1 MTTKVTVSIP
11 RDTEDPAD
19 ITVNTFHFRTATGGV
34 FTSQQVDEVTEALR
48 RFYDVPPPAP
58 ASSRVTIFMSGLNL
72 SPATVKFYQ
81 LPVVPADPLGPPY
94 AVRGMTLSFP
104 ANSAQDDTPESNA
117 VALSYRKAPAAG
129 ENPRHRRGRIFLGP
143 MSSLAWTPVSGRI
156 RVNDT
161 VAHSLT
167 QAGKRLQEEIR
178 AIQINTD
185 WIVWSPTTQ
194 QEHVIEQL
202 IVDDA
207 PDTIRSRGANAQ
219 SRITVNV

>member
-1 MTTKVTVSIP
+1 
-11 RDTEDPAD
+11 
-19 ITVNTFHFRTATGGV
+19 
-34 FTSQQVDEVTEALR
+34 
-48 RFYDVPPPAP
+48 
-58 ASSRVTIFMSGLNL
+58 
-72 SPATVKFYQ
+72 
-81 LPVVPADPLGPPY
+81 
-94 AVRGMTLSFP
+94 
-104 ANSAQDDTPESNA
+104 
-117 VALSYRKAPAAG
+117 
-129 ENPRHRRGRIFLGP
+129 